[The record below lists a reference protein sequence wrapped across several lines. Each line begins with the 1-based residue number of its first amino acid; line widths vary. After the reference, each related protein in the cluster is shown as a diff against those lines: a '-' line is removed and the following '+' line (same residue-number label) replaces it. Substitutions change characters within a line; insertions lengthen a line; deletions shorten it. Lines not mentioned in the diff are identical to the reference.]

1 MNKTELIDYVANVL
15 TPGTTLTREDA
26 RRAVDTVLDGV
37 EAALAAGGEVMLSG
51 FGKFSV
57 VARPARQG
65 RNPKTGEPISIPATR
80 TVRFAPAKGLKG
92 AVNG

>member
-1 MNKTELIDYVANVL
+1 MNKTELIAAVTKGNSYRGMTNEEIL
-15 TPGTTLTREDA
+15 TSTF
-26 RRAVDTVLDGV
+26 AVITQELQR
-37 EAALAAGGEVMLSG
+37 GGEVMLTG

-57 VARPARQG
+57 ATRPARQG
-65 RNPKTGEPISIPATR
+65 RNPKTGEPISIPASR